1 MPAKLKN
8 GVTGAPGGARE
19 GSGRKPSEFLAKCRQ
34 IASSPKYFKW
44 AERVLADEP
53 TEDRLIVV
61 NNVPQIEKVRASA
74 GEKDRVWS
82 SLAAYGFGK
91 PSQPVELSGEVS
103 GRIVVIRAGA

>member
-1 MPAKLKN
+1 MPAKLKH
-8 GVTGAPGGARE
+8 GVVGASGGARA
-19 GSGRKPSEFLAKCRQ
+19 GAGRKPSEFLEKCRQ
-34 IASSPKYFKW
+34 IASNPKYFAW

-91 PSQPVELSGEVS
+91 PVQSVELSGEVS
-103 GRIVVIRAGA
+103 GRMVIVRSEQ